1 MIFFPII
8 CAFLFIALPRIISAA
23 PVSGFRFDD
32 NNTSVDYE
40 EQSALNKVLEDLS
53 GETESNDEEGNYDDE
68 EGNYDDEEGNYDD
81 AEGNYDYDYNYAGN
95 DKYINNP
102 LFALSNPNAYQGA
115 RSRSRWFQ
123 IPQNKTKNYEDN
135 DGSNPQSIVQSMLQ
149 NNGDAVHIERTQGFN
164 GVSDYQPPANNNNNN
179 QPTGLEIE
187 VEHPPQS
194 GETESNDEEGNYDDD
209 EGNYNDDEGN
219 YNYYYA
225 GDDKYINNPSSG
237 ETESEDKG
245 SNYDINRGININIKI
260 NNPKSE

>member
-8 CAFLFIALPRIISAA
+8 CASLFIALPRIISAA

-68 EGNYDDEEGNYDD
+68 EGNYDDE
-81 AEGNYDYDYNYAGN
+81 EGNYDYDYNYAGN

-164 GVSDYQPPANNNNNN
+164 GVSDYQPPANDNNNN

-194 GETESNDEEGNYDDD
+194 GETEYNNDEENYD
-209 EGNYNDDEGN
+209 YF
-219 YNYYYA
+219 YA
-225 GDDKYINNPSSG
+225 GDEKYINNPSSG

-245 SNYDINRGININIKI
+245 SNYDSNSGININIKI